1 MSNVVSGNIEGIK
14 EYVLDGLKT
23 LYDIK
28 VEKSKLFNT
37 EIISQISE
45 VSFRINREINVAID
59 RKGKVIEVSIGDS
72 STVQLP
78 ILNTSERKLSG
89 VRIIHTHPSGYS
101 NLSSVDISAL
111 IKLKLDAVLAVGITE
126 EGINGIHAGF
136 CNIVDGILGYEQIG
150 PLSVEEAENYNFLER
165 LETVEQELR
174 KKEVIESDDEIAILV
189 GIDTQESLDELAELA
204 RACNIAVI
212 DKLFQK
218 KRRQDSMFFIGSG
231 KAKSL
236 SLLQQVKGANLLIFD
251 EELSGLQ
258 LKNLE
263 LVTGCKVIDRTTLIL
278 EIFARRAKTREAKIQ
293 VELAQLKYRSQ
304 RLIGLGSIMSRTGGG
319 IGTKGPGEK
328 KLEIDRRRIRENI
341 YDLKEELEKIRKT
354 RGVQRERRDESGI
367 PKISLAGYTNA
378 GKSSLRNAIVDL
390 YPGDNA
396 TKKENVFAE
405 NLLFATL
412 DTTTRSI
419 ILPDKRLASLTDTVG
434 FVRKLPHDLVEAFK
448 STLEEVIFSDVIV
461 HVVDSSSET
470 VREQIKAVEEVLEEL
485 GVGDK
490 PTILALNKIDITSEE
505 EVLKLQEEYKRY
517 PIVPIS
523 AFRNINLELLLDML
537 CGMLPKTIKKCEYL
551 IPYSEGSI
559 VAYLHRNSI
568 IDSEEFEGEGTKI
581 IANVNNEAYG
591 RCKQYLIKEL
601 SN

>member
-28 VEKSKLFNT
+28 VEKSKLFST
-37 EIISQISE
+37 EIINQISE

-136 CNIVDGILGYEQIG
+136 CNIVDGVLGYEQIG
-150 PLSVEEAENYNFLER
+150 PLSVEDAENYNFLER

-505 EVLKLQEEYKRY
+505 EILKLQEEYKRY

-551 IPYSEGSI
+551 IPYSEGAV

-591 RCKQYLIKEL
+591 KCKQYLVKEL

>member
-37 EIISQISE
+37 EIINQISE

-150 PLSVEEAENYNFLER
+150 PLSVEDAENYNFLDR

-174 KKEVIESDDEIAILV
+174 KKEVIESDEEIAILV
-189 GIDTQESLDELAELA
+189 GIDTEESLDELAELA

-470 VREQIKAVEEVLEEL
+470 VREQIKAVEEVLDEL

-505 EVLKLQEEYKRY
+505 EILKLQEEYKRY

-551 IPYSEGSI
+551 IPYSEGAV

-591 RCKQYLIKEL
+591 KCKQYLVKEL